1 MDGRVDG
8 WVRRVTHII
17 LDGDHR
23 VKKCSNIFQNQDIMQ
38 NQYTFL
44 YMAIWKKKKLTPT
57 RTPSLQTG
65 ITTFYL
71 FTGSYHANMQPNRE
85 GGGNLSLRPP
95 HTCFPSPIPA
105 ARVSTKLSDYK
116 NKGLAILPSVSWD
129 CLGSLDPG
137 ISAVSCWTR
146 GGGGGG
152 TVGNN
157 ALFHNW
163 GIRNTNEGAWSKKKK
178 KLG

>member
-1 MDGRVDG
+1 MVITG
-8 WVRRVTHII
+8 WR
-17 LDGDHR
+17 
-23 VKKCSNIFQNQDIMQ
+23 SAQ
-38 NQYTFL
+38 TFCK
-44 YMAIWKKKKLTPT
+44 IKTSCKTSTRSSTWQSGKKKNLHQRGLLLSKQESRLSISSLVHIMPT
-57 RTPSLQTG
+57 CSQTE
-65 ITTFYL
+65 
-71 FTGSYHANMQPNRE
+71 R

>member
-1 MDGRVDG
+1 MGEK
-8 WVRRVTHII
+8 
-17 LDGDHR
+17 GDTYYPRWWSQGEEVLKHFAKSR
-23 VKKCSNIFQNQDIMQ
+23 HHAKPVHVPLHGN
-38 NQYTFL
+38 L
-44 YMAIWKKKKLTPT
+44 EKKKLTPT

>member
-1 MDGRVDG
+1 MGEK
-8 WVRRVTHII
+8 
-17 LDGDHR
+17 GDTYYPRWWSQGEEVLKHFSKSR
-23 VKKCSNIFQNQDIMQ
+23 HHAKPVHVPLHGN
-38 NQYTFL
+38 L
-44 YMAIWKKKKLTPT
+44 EKKKTYT
-57 RTPSLQTG
+57 NEDS
-65 ITTFYL
+65 F
-71 FTGSYHANMQPNRE
+71 SPNRNHDFLSLHWFISCQHAAKQR

>member
-1 MDGRVDG
+1 MVITG
-8 WVRRVTHII
+8 WR
-17 LDGDHR
+17 
-23 VKKCSNIFQNQDIMQ
+23 SAQ
-38 NQYTFL
+38 TFCK
-44 YMAIWKKKKLTPT
+44 IKTSCKTSTRSSTWQSGKKKTYT
-57 RTPSLQTG
+57 NEDS
-65 ITTFYL
+65 F
-71 FTGSYHANMQPNRE
+71 SPNRNHDFLSLHWFISCQHAAKQRG